1 MLKKILN
8 LLNSL
13 TLKKFSYQ
21 QLIRL
26 NKYISNSGVCSRREA
41 DVLIAEGKIKINN
54 KVVTTLGTKVSEQ
67 DEVVFNGK
75 ILKAEKHQYI
85 LINKPKNCITTVKDT
100 HDRKTVMDI
109 IQGAC
114 DQRVYPVGRLD
125 RDTTG
130 LLLLT
135 NDGELTKRLTH
146 PSFGIKKKY
155 VIQLENS
162 IHPDSLKEMVRGINL
177 EDGEVK
183 YDDVKYG
190 RQQTDRTQLIV
201 TLHSGKNRVIRRT
214 MEYFEKTLL
223 HLDRIEFAG
232 IKKNDLQRGQW
243 RFLTAKEIGFLKMI
257 KSR

>member
-1 MLKKILN
+1 M
-8 LLNSL
+8 
-13 TLKKFSYQ
+13 
-21 QLIRL
+21 IRL

-54 KVVTTLGTKVSEQ
+54 KVVTTLGTKVTEQ
-67 DEVVFNGK
+67 DQVVYNGK
-75 ILKAEKHQYI
+75 VLKAEKHQYI

-109 IQGAC
+109 IEGAC

-162 IHPDSLKEMVRGINL
+162 MHPDSLKEMVKGINL
-177 EDGEVK
+177 EDGQVK
-183 YDDVKYG
+183 YDEVKYG

-232 IKKNDLQRGQW
+232 IKKNNLQRGQW
-243 RFLTAKEIGFLKMI
+243 RFLDVKEIGFLKMT

>member
-1 MLKKILN
+1 M
-8 LLNSL
+8 
-13 TLKKFSYQ
+13 
-21 QLIRL
+21 IRL

-41 DVLIAEGKIKINN
+41 DVLISEGKIKINN
-54 KVVTTLGTKVSEQ
+54 QVVTALGTKVSKE
-67 DEVVFNGK
+67 DIVIYNGK
-75 ILKAEKHQYI
+75 ILKAENHKYI

-100 HDRKTVMDI
+100 HERNTVMDI
-109 IQGAC
+109 IEGVC
-114 DQRVYPVGRLD
+114 DERLYPVGRLD

-130 LLLLT
+130 LLLMT
-135 NDGELTKRLTH
+135 NDGELTTRLTH

-162 IHPDSLKEMVRGINL
+162 IHPDSLKEMLKGIQL
-177 EDGEVK
+177 DDGEVK
-183 YDDVKYG
+183 YDDVIYG

-214 MEYFEKTLL
+214 MEYFDKTLL

-232 IKKNDLQRGQW
+232 IRKGNLQRGNW
-243 RFLTAKEIGFLKMI
+243 RFLDPKEVGYLKMT

>member
-1 MLKKILN
+1 M
-8 LLNSL
+8 
-13 TLKKFSYQ
+13 
-21 QLIRL
+21 IRL

-41 DVLIAEGKIKINN
+41 DVLISEGKIKINN
-54 KVVTTLGTKVSEQ
+54 QVVTALGTKVSKE
-67 DEVVFNGK
+67 DIVIYNGK
-75 ILKAEKHQYI
+75 ILKAENHKYI

-100 HDRKTVMDI
+100 HERKTVMDI
-109 IQGAC
+109 IEGVC
-114 DQRVYPVGRLD
+114 DERLYPVGRLD

-130 LLLLT
+130 LLLMT
-135 NDGELTKRLTH
+135 NDGELTTRLTH

-162 IHPDSLKEMVRGINL
+162 IHPDSLKEMLKGIQL
-177 EDGEVK
+177 DDGEVK
-183 YDDVKYG
+183 YDDVIYG

-214 MEYFEKTLL
+214 MEYFDKTLL

-232 IKKNDLQRGQW
+232 IRKGNLQRGNW
-243 RFLTAKEIGFLKMI
+243 RFLDPKEVGYLKMT

>member
-1 MLKKILN
+1 M
-8 LLNSL
+8 
-13 TLKKFSYQ
+13 
-21 QLIRL
+21 IRL
-26 NKYISNSGVCSRREA
+26 NKYISNSGFCSRREA

-232 IKKNDLQRGQW
+232 IKKSDLQRGQW

>member
-1 MLKKILN
+1 M
-8 LLNSL
+8 
-13 TLKKFSYQ
+13 
-21 QLIRL
+21 IRL

-41 DVLIAEGKIKINN
+41 DVLISEGKIKINN
-54 KVVTTLGTKVSEQ
+54 QVVTALGTKVNKE
-67 DEVVFNGK
+67 DIVIYNGK
-75 ILKAEKHQYI
+75 ILKAENHKYI

-100 HDRKTVMDI
+100 HERKTVMDI
-109 IQGAC
+109 IEGVC
-114 DQRVYPVGRLD
+114 DERLYPVGRLD

-130 LLLLT
+130 LLLMT
-135 NDGELTKRLTH
+135 NDGELTTRLTH

-162 IHPDSLKEMVRGINL
+162 IHPDSLKEMLKGIQL
-177 EDGEVK
+177 DDGEVK
-183 YDDVKYG
+183 YDDVIYG

-214 MEYFEKTLL
+214 MEYFDKTLL

-232 IKKNDLQRGQW
+232 IRKCNLQRGNW
-243 RFLTAKEIGFLKMI
+243 IFLDPKEVGYLKMT

>member
-1 MLKKILN
+1 
-8 LLNSL
+8 
-13 TLKKFSYQ
+13 
-21 QLIRL
+21 LIRL

-41 DVLIAEGKIKINN
+41 DVLISEGKIKINN
-54 KVVTTLGTKVSEQ
+54 QVVTALGTKVNKE
-67 DEVVFNGK
+67 DIVIYNGK
-75 ILKAEKHQYI
+75 ILKAENHKYI

-100 HDRKTVMDI
+100 HERKTVMDI
-109 IQGAC
+109 IEGVC
-114 DQRVYPVGRLD
+114 DERLYPVGRLD

-130 LLLLT
+130 LLLMT
-135 NDGELTKRLTH
+135 NDRELTTRLTH

-162 IHPDSLKEMVRGINL
+162 IHPDSLKEMLKGIQL
-177 EDGEVK
+177 DDGEVK
-183 YDDVKYG
+183 YDDVIYG

-214 MEYFEKTLL
+214 MEYFDKTLL

-232 IKKNDLQRGQW
+232 IRKGNLQRGNW
-243 RFLTAKEIGFLKMI
+243 RFLDPKEVGYLKMT

>member
-1 MLKKILN
+1 
-8 LLNSL
+8 
-13 TLKKFSYQ
+13 
-21 QLIRL
+21 LIRL

-41 DVLIAEGKIKINN
+41 DVLISEGKIKINN
-54 KVVTTLGTKVSEQ
+54 QVVTALGTKVSKE
-67 DEVVFNGK
+67 DIVIYNGK
-75 ILKAEKHQYI
+75 ILKAENHKYI

-100 HDRKTVMDI
+100 HERKTVMDI
-109 IQGAC
+109 IEGVC
-114 DQRVYPVGRLD
+114 DERLYPVGRLD

-130 LLLLT
+130 LLLMT
-135 NDGELTKRLTH
+135 NDGELTTRLTH

-162 IHPDSLKEMVRGINL
+162 IHPDSLKEMLKGIQL
-177 EDGEVK
+177 DDGEVK
-183 YDDVKYG
+183 YDDVIYG

-214 MEYFEKTLL
+214 MEYFDKTLL

-232 IKKNDLQRGQW
+232 IRKGNLQRGNW
-243 RFLTAKEIGFLKMI
+243 RFLDPKEVGYLKMT

>member
-1 MLKKILN
+1 
-8 LLNSL
+8 
-13 TLKKFSYQ
+13 
-21 QLIRL
+21 LIRL

-41 DVLIAEGKIKINN
+41 DVLISEGKIKINN
-54 KVVTTLGTKVSEQ
+54 QVVTALGTKVNKE
-67 DEVVFNGK
+67 DIVIYNGK
-75 ILKAEKHQYI
+75 ILKAENHKYI

-100 HDRKTVMDI
+100 HERKTVMDI
-109 IQGAC
+109 IEGVC
-114 DQRVYPVGRLD
+114 DERLYPVGRLD

-130 LLLLT
+130 LLLMT
-135 NDGELTKRLTH
+135 NDGELTTRLTH

-162 IHPDSLKEMVRGINL
+162 IHPDSLKEMVKGIQL
-177 EDGEVK
+177 DDGEVK
-183 YDDVKYG
+183 YDDVIYG

-214 MEYFEKTLL
+214 MEYFDKTLL

-232 IKKNDLQRGQW
+232 IKKGNLQRGNW
-243 RFLTAKEIGFLKMI
+243 RFLDPKEVGYLKMT

>member
-1 MLKKILN
+1 
-8 LLNSL
+8 
-13 TLKKFSYQ
+13 
-21 QLIRL
+21 LIRL

-41 DVLIAEGKIKINN
+41 DVLISEGKIKINN
-54 KVVTTLGTKVSEQ
+54 QVVTALGTKVNKE
-67 DEVVFNGK
+67 DIVIYNGK
-75 ILKAEKHQYI
+75 ILKAENHKYI

-100 HDRKTVMDI
+100 HERKTVMDI
-109 IQGAC
+109 IEGVC
-114 DQRVYPVGRLD
+114 DERLYPVGRLD

-130 LLLLT
+130 LLLMT
-135 NDGELTKRLTH
+135 NDGELTTRLTH

-162 IHPDSLKEMVRGINL
+162 IHPDSLKEMVKGIQL
-177 EDGEVK
+177 DDGEVK
-183 YDDVKYG
+183 YDDVIYG

-214 MEYFEKTLL
+214 MEYFDKTLL

-232 IKKNDLQRGQW
+232 IRKGNLQRGNW
-243 RFLTAKEIGFLKMI
+243 RFLDPKEVGYLKMT

>member
-1 MLKKILN
+1 M
-8 LLNSL
+8 
-13 TLKKFSYQ
+13 
-21 QLIRL
+21 IRL

-41 DVLIAEGKIKINN
+41 DILIAEGKIKINN
-54 KVVTTLGTKVSEQ
+54 KIVRTLGTKVAEQ
-67 DEVVFNGK
+67 DEVVYNGK

-109 IQGAC
+109 IEGAC
-114 DQRVYPVGRLD
+114 DQRLYPVGRLD

-162 IHPDSLKEMVRGINL
+162 IHPDSLKEMVKGIKL

-183 YDDVKYG
+183 YDEVKYG

-232 IKKNDLQRGQW
+232 IKKNNLQRGQW
-243 RFLTAKEIGFLKMI
+243 RFLDVKEIGFLKMT
-257 KSR
+257 KSP

>member
-1 MLKKILN
+1 
-8 LLNSL
+8 
-13 TLKKFSYQ
+13 
-21 QLIRL
+21 LIRL

-41 DVLIAEGKIKINN
+41 DVLISEGKIKINN
-54 KVVTTLGTKVSEQ
+54 QVVTALGTKVNKE
-67 DEVVFNGK
+67 DIVIYNGK
-75 ILKAEKHQYI
+75 ILKAENHKYI

-100 HDRKTVMDI
+100 HERKTVMDI
-109 IQGAC
+109 IEGVC
-114 DQRVYPVGRLD
+114 DERLYPVGRLD

-130 LLLLT
+130 LLLMT
-135 NDGELTKRLTH
+135 NDGELTTRLTH

-162 IHPDSLKEMVRGINL
+162 IHPDSLKEMLKGIQL
-177 EDGEVK
+177 DDGKVK
-183 YDDVKYG
+183 YDDVIYG

-214 MEYFEKTLL
+214 MEYFDKTLL

-232 IKKNDLQRGQW
+232 IRKGNLQRGNW
-243 RFLTAKEIGFLKMI
+243 RFLDPKEVGYLKMT

>member
-1 MLKKILN
+1 M
-8 LLNSL
+8 
-13 TLKKFSYQ
+13 
-21 QLIRL
+21 IRL

-41 DVLIAEGKIKINN
+41 DVLISEGKIKINN
-54 KVVTTLGTKVSEQ
+54 QVVTALGTKVNKE
-67 DEVVFNGK
+67 DIVIYNGK
-75 ILKAEKHQYI
+75 ILKAENHKYI

-100 HDRKTVMDI
+100 HERKTVIDI
-109 IQGAC
+109 IEGVC
-114 DQRVYPVGRLD
+114 DERLYPVGRLD

-130 LLLLT
+130 LLLMT
-135 NDGELTKRLTH
+135 NDGELTTRLTH

-162 IHPDSLKEMVRGINL
+162 IHPDSLKEMVKGIQL
-177 EDGEVK
+177 DDGEVK
-183 YDDVKYG
+183 YDDVIYG

-214 MEYFEKTLL
+214 MEYFDKTLL

-232 IKKNDLQRGQW
+232 IKKGNLQRGNW
-243 RFLTAKEIGFLKMI
+243 RFLDPKEVGYLKMT

>member
-1 MLKKILN
+1 M
-8 LLNSL
+8 
-13 TLKKFSYQ
+13 
-21 QLIRL
+21 IRL

-100 HDRKTVMDI
+100 HERKTVMDI

-114 DQRVYPVGRLD
+114 DQRIYPVGRLD

-232 IKKNDLQRGQW
+232 IKKNDLKRGQW
-243 RFLTAKEIGFLKMI
+243 RFLNAKEIGFLKMI

>member
-1 MLKKILN
+1 M
-8 LLNSL
+8 
-13 TLKKFSYQ
+13 
-21 QLIRL
+21 IRL

-41 DVLIAEGKIKINN
+41 DVLISEGKIKINN
-54 KVVTTLGTKVSEQ
+54 QVVTALGTKVNKE
-67 DEVVFNGK
+67 DIVIYNGK
-75 ILKAEKHQYI
+75 ILKAENHKYI

-100 HDRKTVMDI
+100 HERKTVMDI
-109 IQGAC
+109 IEGVC
-114 DQRVYPVGRLD
+114 DEHLYPVGRLD

-130 LLLLT
+130 LLLMT
-135 NDGELTKRLTH
+135 NDGELTTRLTH

-162 IHPDSLKEMVRGINL
+162 IHPDSLKEMLKGIQL
-177 EDGEVK
+177 DDGEVK
-183 YDDVKYG
+183 YDDVIYG

-214 MEYFEKTLL
+214 MEYFDKTLL

-232 IKKNDLQRGQW
+232 IRKGNLQRGNW
-243 RFLTAKEIGFLKMI
+243 RFLDPKEVGYLKMT

>member
-8 LLNSL
+8 HLNSL

-21 QLIRL
+21 LLIRL

-41 DVLIAEGKIKINN
+41 DILIAEGKIKINN
-54 KVVTTLGTKVSEQ
+54 KIVTTLGTKVAEQ
-67 DEVVFNGK
+67 DEVVYNGK

-100 HDRKTVMDI
+100 HDRKTVMDMI
-109 IQGAC
+109 EGAC
-114 DQRVYPVGRLD
+114 DQRLYPVGRLD

-162 IHPDSLKEMVRGINL
+162 IHPDSLKEMVKGINL

-183 YDDVKYG
+183 YDEVKYG

-232 IKKNDLQRGQW
+232 IKKNNLQRGQW
-243 RFLTAKEIGFLKMI
+243 RFLDVKEIGFLKMT
-257 KSR
+257 KSP

>member
-1 MLKKILN
+1 M
-8 LLNSL
+8 
-13 TLKKFSYQ
+13 
-21 QLIRL
+21 IRL

-41 DVLIAEGKIKINN
+41 DVLISEGKIKINN
-54 KVVTTLGTKVSEQ
+54 QVVTALGTKVNKE
-67 DEVVFNGK
+67 DIVIYNGK
-75 ILKAEKHQYI
+75 ILKAENHKYI

-100 HDRKTVMDI
+100 HERKTVMDI
-109 IQGAC
+109 IEGVC
-114 DQRVYPVGRLD
+114 DERLYPVGRLD

-130 LLLLT
+130 LLLMT
-135 NDGELTKRLTH
+135 NDGELTTRLTH

-162 IHPDSLKEMVRGINL
+162 IHPDSLKEMVKGIQL
-177 EDGEVK
+177 DDGEVK
-183 YDDVKYG
+183 YDDVIYG

-214 MEYFEKTLL
+214 MEYFDKTLL

-232 IKKNDLQRGQW
+232 IKKGNLQRGNW
-243 RFLTAKEIGFLKMI
+243 RFLDPKEVGYLKMT

>member
-1 MLKKILN
+1 M
-8 LLNSL
+8 
-13 TLKKFSYQ
+13 
-21 QLIRL
+21 IRL

-54 KVVTTLGTKVSEQ
+54 NVVTTLGTKVTEQ
-67 DEVVFNGK
+67 DEVVYNGK

-109 IQGAC
+109 IEGAC
-114 DQRVYPVGRLD
+114 DQRLYPVGRLD

-162 IHPDSLKEMVRGINL
+162 IHPDSLKEMVKGINL

-183 YDDVKYG
+183 YDEVKYG

-232 IKKNDLQRGQW
+232 IKKNNLQRGQW
-243 RFLTAKEIGFLKMI
+243 RFLDVKEIGFLKMT
-257 KSR
+257 KSP

>member
-1 MLKKILN
+1 M
-8 LLNSL
+8 
-13 TLKKFSYQ
+13 
-21 QLIRL
+21 IRL

-41 DVLIAEGKIKINN
+41 DVLISEGKIKINN
-54 KVVTTLGTKVSEQ
+54 QVVTALGTKVNKE
-67 DEVVFNGK
+67 DIVIYNGK
-75 ILKAEKHQYI
+75 ILKAENHKYI

-100 HDRKTVMDI
+100 HERKTVMDI
-109 IQGAC
+109 IEGVC
-114 DQRVYPVGRLD
+114 DERLYPVGRLD

-130 LLLLT
+130 LLLMT
-135 NDGELTKRLTH
+135 NDGELTTRLTH

-162 IHPDSLKEMVRGINL
+162 IHPDSLKEMLKGIQL
-177 EDGEVK
+177 DDGKVK
-183 YDDVKYG
+183 YDDVIYG

-214 MEYFEKTLL
+214 MEYFDKTLL

-232 IKKNDLQRGQW
+232 IRKGNLQRGNW
-243 RFLTAKEIGFLKMI
+243 RFLDPKEVGYLKMT

>member
-1 MLKKILN
+1 
-8 LLNSL
+8 
-13 TLKKFSYQ
+13 
-21 QLIRL
+21 LIRL

-54 KVVTTLGTKVSEQ
+54 KVVTTLGTKVTEQ
-67 DEVVFNGK
+67 DEVIYNGK

-100 HDRKTVMDI
+100 HERKTVMDI
-109 IQGAC
+109 IDGAC

-146 PSFGIKKKY
+146 PSFGVKKKY

-162 IHPDSLKEMVRGINL
+162 IHPDSLKEMVKGINL
-177 EDGEVK
+177 EDGQVK
-183 YDDVKYG
+183 YDEVKYG

>member
-1 MLKKILN
+1 M
-8 LLNSL
+8 
-13 TLKKFSYQ
+13 
-21 QLIRL
+21 IRL

-54 KVVTTLGTKVSEQ
+54 KVVTTLGTKVTEQ
-67 DEVVFNGK
+67 DQVVYNGK

-109 IQGAC
+109 IEGAC
-114 DQRVYPVGRLD
+114 DQRLYPVGRLD

-162 IHPDSLKEMVRGINL
+162 IHPDSLKEMVKGINL

-183 YDDVKYG
+183 YDEVKYG

-232 IKKNDLQRGQW
+232 IKKNNLQRGQW
-243 RFLTAKEIGFLKMI
+243 RFLDVKEIGFLKMT
-257 KSR
+257 KSP

>member
-8 LLNSL
+8 HLNSL

-21 QLIRL
+21 LLIRL

-41 DVLIAEGKIKINN
+41 DILIAEGKIKINN
-54 KVVTTLGTKVSEQ
+54 KIVTTLGTKVAEQ
-67 DEVVFNGK
+67 DEVVYNGK

-109 IQGAC
+109 IEGAC
-114 DQRVYPVGRLD
+114 DQGLYPVGRLD

-162 IHPDSLKEMVRGINL
+162 IHPDSLKEMVKGINL

-183 YDDVKYG
+183 YDEVKYG

-243 RFLTAKEIGFLKMI
+243 RFLDAKEIGFLKMT

>member
-1 MLKKILN
+1 M
-8 LLNSL
+8 
-13 TLKKFSYQ
+13 
-21 QLIRL
+21 IRL

-41 DVLIAEGKIKINN
+41 DVLISEGKIKINN
-54 KVVTTLGTKVSEQ
+54 QVVTALGTKVNKE
-67 DEVVFNGK
+67 DIVIYNGK
-75 ILKAEKHQYI
+75 ILKAENHKYI

-100 HDRKTVMDI
+100 HERKTVMDI
-109 IQGAC
+109 IEGVC
-114 DQRVYPVGRLD
+114 DERLYPVGRLD

-130 LLLLT
+130 LLLMT
-135 NDGELTKRLTH
+135 NDGELTTRLTH

-162 IHPDSLKEMVRGINL
+162 IHPDSLKEMVKGIQL
-177 EDGEVK
+177 DDGEVK
-183 YDDVKYG
+183 YDDVIYG

-214 MEYFEKTLL
+214 IEYFDKTLL

-232 IKKNDLQRGQW
+232 IKKGNLQRGNW
-243 RFLTAKEIGFLKMI
+243 RFLDPKEVGYLKMT

>member
-1 MLKKILN
+1 
-8 LLNSL
+8 
-13 TLKKFSYQ
+13 
-21 QLIRL
+21 LIRL

-41 DVLIAEGKIKINN
+41 DVLISEGKIKINN
-54 KVVTTLGTKVSEQ
+54 QVVTALGTKVSKE
-67 DEVVFNGK
+67 DIVIYNGK
-75 ILKAEKHQYI
+75 ILKAENHKYI

-100 HDRKTVMDI
+100 HERNTVMDI
-109 IQGAC
+109 IEGVC
-114 DQRVYPVGRLD
+114 DERLYPVGRLD

-130 LLLLT
+130 LLLMT
-135 NDGELTKRLTH
+135 NDGELTTRLTH

-162 IHPDSLKEMVRGINL
+162 IHPDSLKEMLKGIQL
-177 EDGEVK
+177 DDGEVK
-183 YDDVKYG
+183 YDDVIYG

-214 MEYFEKTLL
+214 MEYFDKTLL

-232 IKKNDLQRGQW
+232 IRKGNLQRGNW
-243 RFLTAKEIGFLKMI
+243 RFLDPKEVGYLKMT